1 MFSKRDVVI
10 RTCEDG
16 CLEGVPKIFALVLP
30 SAVDLDIYLRI
41 AADEDRV
48 RRLTSKWH
56 LRRCI
61 DSEGENRIRHS
72 ASDSVSGKRVAH
84 LMPMAE
90 TVRRTTMK
98 R

>member
-1 MFSKRDVVI
+1 MLSKRDVVI

-30 SAVDLDIYLRI
+30 SAVNLDIYLRI

-48 RRLTSKWH
+48 RRLTSSFA
-56 LRRCI
+56 R
-61 DSEGENRIRHS
+61 
-72 ASDSVSGKRVAH
+72 VSIPKATIGF
-84 LMPMAE
+84 
-90 TVRRTTMK
+90 RTS